1 MDALGGEDPRR
12 VGNFALLARLG
23 SGGMGEVFLG
33 RSPEGRTAA
42 VKLIQPDLARD
53 PEFRRRFRLEVA
65 ATRKVASPWTASV
78 LAADTESSR
87 PWVATSFV
95 PGLTLT
101 EAVEMSGP
109 LPERA
114 VLHIANRLVHA
125 LHDIHAAGLVHRDLK
140 PSNVMLTLDGPVV
153 IDFGIVRA
161 ADASVV
167 TRAGVMVG
175 SPGFMS
181 PEQARGLE
189 ADSPSDVFSLGCVLA
204 FANTGR
210 APFGTATD
218 SGVPALLFRVV
229 SEEPDL
235 TGIPEALRALV
246 VACLAKSPAD
256 RPTLAELTEIA
267 AIQSTAEPAHAEWL
281 PPTLTSAVARR
292 ITRALALEAPKAPAS
307 PVPQTPTAVP
317 IPPIHNAVTVTGST
331 PPPPA
336 PPHSLEAPASST
348 AMAALAP
355 TSRTGHARRPA
366 LLTGSLLAIALVAVV
381 LVAVVLTIIMP
392 RLGKDEPSA
401 KPTPQQ
407 SASTPA
413 TPAATDEA
421 TPVGIIPQVFL
432 GVWQGTITRDQE
444 RRMTI
449 KQGKIGNTVVVTRT
463 ISSDAKCRGT
473 GTLLSAKE
481 STIGLDTVVTE
492 SIPEGRCVSVGEQT
506 LTRID
511 DDHLRWE
518 AGNDTGILTRQ

>member
-1 MDALGGEDPRR
+1 MDALGGEDPRC

-33 RSPEGRTAA
+33 RSPQGRTAA

-65 ATRKVASPWTASV
+65 ATRKVASRWTASV
-78 LAADTESSR
+78 LAADTESPR

-114 VLHIANRLVHA
+114 VLHMANGLVHA

-167 TRAGVMVG
+167 TRAGAMVG

-210 APFGTATD
+210 APFGSATD

-267 AIQSTAEPAHAEWL
+267 AFQSTPEPAHAEWL

-292 ITRALALEAPKAPAS
+292 VTRALDLEAPKAPAP

-317 IPPIHNAVTVTGST
+317 IHPIHNAVTVTGST
-331 PPPPA
+331 PPPA
-336 PPHSLEAPASST
+336 PPHSLEASVPST
-348 AMAALAP
+348 NMAALAP
-355 TSRTGHARRPA
+355 TPRTGRVRRPA

-381 LVAVVLTIIMP
+381 LVAVVLTIIVP

-407 SASTPA
+407 STSTPA
-413 TPAATDEA
+413 TPTISDEA
-421 TPVGIIPQVFL
+421 TPAGIIPQVFL
-432 GVWQGTITRDQE
+432 GVWQGTVTRDQE

-511 DDHLRWE
+511 DDHLRWD